1 MKSKEMMIVSTAVPP
16 NSVLTRSNIP
26 YRIVKQLQETRQ
38 SAAYIGGI
46 LVVSYNLPN
55 EPFSL
60 TFHETRGQLFHT
72 VPQLWTLDT
81 VIYTMLEEN
90 ESDVV
95 GVEGACDMSQP
106 RNNPQLR
113 T

>member
-1 MKSKEMMIVSTAVPP
+1 MYVTSRNPTECRVRRLFPI
-16 NSVLTRSNIP
+16 
-26 YRIVKQLQETRQ
+26 
-38 SAAYIGGI
+38 
-46 LVVSYNLPN
+46 VSYNLPN

-72 VPQLWTLDT
+72 VPQLWKLDT